1 MTTHFLFRLLHIGK
15 AHSILSI
22 LQFVHGLPD
31 IVTSHRTLRA
41 LQTPQALLAR
51 FLPRRNRTTLSISVF
66 WSRSFAGCFCCWSTL
81 SRELPSMIPS
91 RGCNCSILNSENVV
105 EVNILLRLKV
115 ISNYPWCG
123 CLIGWKFRSC
133 GKYGNPNDCVATH
146 LERRWSTVSGGVCSP
161 GILPF
166 SGGAGGIC
174 PPNASPLLV
183 SWMSIRI

>member
-1 MTTHFLFRLLHIGK
+1 MTTHFLFRLLHIGR

-81 SRELPSMIPS
+81 SRELLSMIPS
-91 RGCNCSILNSENVV
+91 RGCNCSILNSENIV

-115 ISNYPWCG
+115 ILNYHDADAS
-123 CLIGWKFRSC
+123 LA
-133 GKYGNPNDCVATH
+133 GNFVRAG
-146 LERRWSTVSGGVCSP
+146 STVIRMIVLPRILKDGEARSPAVCVRPVFCHFPAVRGGSVP
-161 GILPF
+161 QMPHHF
-166 SGGAGGIC
+166 
-174 PPNASPLLV
+174 
-183 SWMSIRI
+183 